1 MQNTMQCARV
11 TWPAKIK
18 LRMTLDCSRIT
29 KEIAMVSGIFI
40 EGRSQTLLY
49 FPSGVDI
56 LKKDRKK
63 TESLNI
69 TSRLLPETGRSPATN
84 LETRKQTKPI
94 KIHKS
99 QTVTF

>member
-1 MQNTMQCARV
+1 
-11 TWPAKIK
+11 
-18 LRMTLDCSRIT
+18 
-29 KEIAMVSGIFI
+29 MVSGIFI

-49 FPSGVDI
+49 FPSGIDI

-63 TESLNI
+63 TESSNKI
-69 TSRLLPETGRSPATN
+69 SRLLPETGRSAATN
-84 LETRKQTKPI
+84 LETQKQAKRI